1 MSNVQL
7 SPELH
12 NFVVL
17 LSILLF
23 VAWVVSALLRLQS
36 IVDLRKA
43 LAEDNVIFH
52 PTTAHNNPQIH
63 MMRN

>member
-1 MSNVQL
+1 
-7 SPELH
+7 
-12 NFVVL
+12 VL